1 MAAPLDLPPKI
12 NFSAQEQAVLD
23 LWRKLDAFKTSLAL
37 SEGKPEVRWPVG
49 TREAGLL
56 DLIHVR
62 A

>member
-37 SEGKPEVRWPVG
+37 SEGKPEVRWPVA
-49 TREAGLL
+49 TRDAALPEAV
-56 DLIHVR
+56 HVR
-62 A
+62 D